1 MRNKILRYKFIPQY
15 FGASGSPSCLN
26 IYFIQVQVNISIFP
40 AGESPP
46 PTVQTIKNTCTTPL
60 SHIWSCH
67 TERRDTPTPQMG
79 SRLLKI
85 YGMLRQICGQPWWTS
100 SRLKWSL
107 VMGRQMIVPYRLAR
121 MPVHALIWTVLCKIV
136 VFKSPTQTHSEEGSL
151 LDFNSVVVCACVCVC
166 VREREWACVWEIS
179 RLSVLSGGV
188 SVPRHFIQQNS
199 QPENCVSD
207 VMSWLLKKPKMRFF
221 FFPFCIS
228 SHSISLT
235 LLTAACVVYMYTKKK
250 SNAHSPTHLSF
261 CCAFMGIKILSF
273 VF

>member
-1 MRNKILRYKFIPQY
+1 MRNKTLRYKFIPQY

-26 IYFIQVQVNISIFP
+26 IYFIQVQLNISIFP

-100 SRLKWSL
+100 SRFKWSL

-136 VFKSPTQTHSEEGSL
+136 VFKSPTHKHTVKRARFWILIL
-151 LDFNSVVVCACVCVC
+151 LLFARVCVC
-166 VREREWACVWEIS
+166 ERE
-179 RLSVLSGGV
+179 GV
-188 SVPRHFIQQNS
+188 SVCVRDFPAVCAVRRSQCSSSLYPTQNS

-221 FFPFCIS
+221 FP
-228 SHSISLT
+228 
-235 LLTAACVVYMYTKKK
+235 
-250 SNAHSPTHLSF
+250 P
-261 CCAFMGIKILSF
+261 F
-273 VF
+273 VFPVTVSV

>member
-1 MRNKILRYKFIPQY
+1 
-15 FGASGSPSCLN
+15 
-26 IYFIQVQVNISIFP
+26 
-40 AGESPP
+40 
-46 PTVQTIKNTCTTPL
+46 
-60 SHIWSCH
+60 
-67 TERRDTPTPQMG
+67 MG

-221 FFPFCIS
+221 FFPF
-228 SHSISLT
+228 
-235 LLTAACVVYMYTKKK
+235 
-250 SNAHSPTHLSF
+250 
-261 CCAFMGIKILSF
+261 
-273 VF
+273 VFPVTVSV